1 MDKPL
6 KPIIKL
12 HRLALIT
19 SETPVIFVILLQP
32 IVISNNPL
40 IKAEQISLE
49 SPIDENKKQNMLATK
64 ESNSHCI
71 KLYKNE

>member
-1 MDKPL
+1 MLVLISVLAIKLQHWANMDKPL

-49 SPIDENKKQNMLATK
+49 SPIDENKKQNM
-64 ESNSHCI
+64 
-71 KLYKNE
+71 

>member
-1 MDKPL
+1 MLVLISVLAIKLQHWANMDKPL

-12 HRLALIT
+12 HILALIT

-49 SPIDENKKQNMLATK
+49 SPIDENKKQNM
-64 ESNSHCI
+64 
-71 KLYKNE
+71 